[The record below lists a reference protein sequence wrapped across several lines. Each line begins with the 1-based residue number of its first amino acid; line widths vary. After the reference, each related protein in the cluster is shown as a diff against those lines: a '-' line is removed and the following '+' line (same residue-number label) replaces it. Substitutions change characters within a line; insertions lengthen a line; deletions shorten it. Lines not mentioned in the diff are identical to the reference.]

1 VQHTQK
7 QHTVSHIQ
15 KMAML
20 VRSLRLTGPRLRVA
34 AASSGISRVVPN
46 PVYIPGSAGCVA
58 RSYGAGV
65 IDMGVSAPSA
75 FRIPSLGHVLAGIR
89 VNAANSSSS
98 SSGVGSQLAA
108 QVNRLK
114 IALDETLDV
123 VMDNI
128 WAISTMK
135 RRRSKMNKH
144 KLKKRRKKLRMN
156 TKLSRN

>member
-1 VQHTQK
+1 
-7 QHTVSHIQ
+7 
-15 KMAML
+15 
-20 VRSLRLTGPRLRVA
+20 
-34 AASSGISRVVPN
+34 
-46 PVYIPGSAGCVA
+46 
-58 RSYGAGV
+58 
-65 IDMGVSAPSA
+65 
-75 FRIPSLGHVLAGIR
+75 

-128 WAISTMK
+128 WAICTMK

>member
-1 VQHTQK
+1 
-7 QHTVSHIQ
+7 
-15 KMAML
+15 ML
-20 VRSLRLTGPRLRVA
+20 ARSLRLTGPRLRVA

-46 PVYIPGSAGCVA
+46 PVCVPGSVGCVT

-65 IDMGVSAPSA
+65 IDMGVPPPSA
-75 FRIPSLGHVLAGIR
+75 FRIPSLGDVLAGIR